1 MANIN
6 PRDSKGQRDLED
18 DVLDRTVNDTL
29 EKFADVEPRAGLE
42 QRVLARL
49 RGQQEREAGAFLWRW
64 ATVVTLVAVGFV
76 LSLSAVL
83 HRVKPENGIALR
95 RALVT
100 TPNLPNLETHAANRG
115 ASNPIPAHRAGDR
128 KTTQPRLVRHV
139 ATPAVSA
146 PRLDRFPSPR
156 PLSEQEK
163 ILQTYFSTHPE
174 DAVLVARAWAEV
186 RRRDAEEE
194 TSEATGMREGNSQ
207 Q

>member
-1 MANIN
+1 
-6 PRDSKGQRDLED
+6 
-18 DVLDRTVNDTL
+18 VNDTL

-49 RGQQEREAGAFLWRW
+49 RGQQQREEGAFLWRW
-64 ATVVTLVAVGFV
+64 PAAVTLLAVCFV
-76 LSLSAVL
+76 LPLSAVL
-83 HRVKPENGIALR
+83 HRVKPANGIALR
-95 RALVT
+95 RELVT

-115 ASNPIPAHRAGDR
+115 ASNPIPAHQAGGR
-128 KTTQPRLVRHV
+128 KTTQPRLVRHA
-139 ATPAVSA
+139 ATPAVSV
-146 PRLDRFPSPR
+146 PKLDRFPSPR

-163 ILQTYFSTHPE
+163 ILQTYFSTHPK

-194 TSEATGMREGNSQ
+194 TSEATGMREGKSQ